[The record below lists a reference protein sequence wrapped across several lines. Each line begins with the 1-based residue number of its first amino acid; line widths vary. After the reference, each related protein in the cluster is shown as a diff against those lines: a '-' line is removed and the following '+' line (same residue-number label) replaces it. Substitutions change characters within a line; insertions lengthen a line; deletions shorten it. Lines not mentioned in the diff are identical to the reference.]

1 MMSRAAAPSGKTPRP
16 TGKIPPQ
23 PWMTAPETG
32 AVIRALT
39 AAGAEVRFVGGCV
52 RDAIV
57 GRPVGDID
65 IATTEPPVRVMQ
77 LLEAAGIKAIPTG
90 IGHGTVTAVAKSR
103 KFEITT
109 LRRDVETDGRHA
121 RVEYIDD
128 WVADARR
135 RDFTIN
141 TLSSTPG
148 GDVYDP
154 MGGMNDLG
162 RGLVR
167 FVGIPRERIEED
179 LLRLLRFFRFQ
190 AAYGRPPADA
200 EALAACRIMAPRL
213 AELSGE
219 RVRDE
224 FFRILLA
231 PDPADTAVLMRG
243 VGVFEA
249 ILPEAGDVGRLRMLT
264 WLEGSALKMD
274 TVAPDVLRRL
284 AALLDPGGGGAGAEA
299 VAGRLRLSNRDADRL
314 AAIAG
319 VPVQVSPDTDPPGL
333 RRALHRLGSDAVR
346 DLSLLAWAGE
356 LAVTPRLPAE
366 RTRAWRSILEAADA
380 WRPLTF
386 PLGGRDVTDLGVAA
400 GPAVGRL
407 LTAVEAWWE
416 DADYGPDRQACLD
429 KLKSLAG
436 DG

>member
-1 MMSRAAAPSGKTPRP
+1 MEP
-16 TGKIPPQ
+16 TGKISPQ

-39 AAGAEVRFVGGCV
+39 AGGGEVRFVGGCV
-52 RDAIV
+52 RDSIA

-65 IATTEPPVRVMQ
+65 IATPEPPVRVME

-90 IGHGTVTAVAKSR
+90 IGHGTVTAIEESR

-109 LRRDVETDGRHA
+109 LRRDLDTDGRHA
-121 RVEYIDD
+121 RVDFIDD
-128 WVADARR
+128 WVVDARR

-141 TLSSTPG
+141 TLSSTPD

-154 MGGMNDLG
+154 LGGLDDLG
-162 RGLVR
+162 QGRVR
-167 FVGIPRERIEED
+167 FVGVPKERIEED

-190 AAYGRPPADA
+190 AAYGRPPADQ

-213 AELSGE
+213 CELSGE

-224 FFRILLA
+224 MFRILLA
-231 PDPADTAVLMRG
+231 PNPADSAVLMRG
-243 VGVFEA
+243 IGAFDA

-264 WLEGSALKMD
+264 WLEGTALKME
-274 TVAPDVLRRL
+274 TVAPDALRRL
-284 AALLDPGGGGAGAEA
+284 AALLDPGCGGAGAEA
-299 VAGRLRLSNRDADRL
+299 VARRLRLSNREADRL
-314 AAIAG
+314 ATAAA
-319 VPVQVSPDTDPPGL
+319 PVQVSPDGDAPGL
-333 RRALHRLGSDAVR
+333 RRTLRRLGAETVR

-356 LAVTPRLPAE
+356 LAVTPRLPAA
-366 RTRAWRSILEAADA
+366 RTGAWRHILETADA
-380 WRPLTF
+380 WRPLAF
-386 PLGGRDVTDLGVAA
+386 PLRGRDVTALGVAP

-407 LTAVEAWWE
+407 LAAVEAWWE
-416 DADYGPDRQACLD
+416 EGDYGPGREACLE
-429 KLKSLAG
+429 KLKSLIG

>member
-1 MMSRAAAPSGKTPRP
+1 MEP
-16 TGKIPPQ
+16 TGKISPQ

-39 AAGAEVRFVGGCV
+39 AGGGEVRFVGGCV
-52 RDAIV
+52 RDSIA

-65 IATTEPPVRVMQ
+65 IATPEPPVRVME

-90 IGHGTVTAVAKSR
+90 IGHGTVTAIAESR

-109 LRRDVETDGRHA
+109 LRRDLDTDGRHA
-121 RVEYIDD
+121 RVDFIDD
-128 WVADARR
+128 WVVDARR

-141 TLSSTPG
+141 TLSSTPD

-154 MGGMNDLG
+154 LGGLDDLG
-162 RGLVR
+162 QGRVR
-167 FVGIPRERIEED
+167 FVGVPKERIEED

-190 AAYGRPPADA
+190 AAYGRPPPDS

-213 AELSGE
+213 CELSGE

-224 FFRILLA
+224 MFRILLA
-231 PDPADTAVLMRG
+231 PNPADSAVLMRG
-243 VGVFEA
+243 IGAFDA

-264 WLEGSALKMD
+264 WLEGSALKME
-274 TVAPDVLRRL
+274 TVAPDALRRL
-284 AALLDPGGGGAGAEA
+284 AALLDPGCGGAGAEA
-299 VAGRLRLSNRDADRL
+299 VARRLRLSNREADRL
-314 AAIAG
+314 ATAAA
-319 VPVQVSPDTDPPGL
+319 PVQVSPDGDAPGL
-333 RRALHRLGSDAVR
+333 RRTLRRLGAETVR

-356 LAVTPRLPAE
+356 LAVTPRLPAA
-366 RTRAWRSILEAADA
+366 RTGAWRHILETADA
-380 WRPLTF
+380 WRPLAF
-386 PLGGRDVTDLGVAA
+386 PLRGRDVTALGVAP

-407 LTAVEAWWE
+407 LAAVEAWWE
-416 DADYGPDRQACLD
+416 EGDYGPGREACLE
-429 KLKSLAG
+429 KLKSLIG

>member
-1 MMSRAAAPSGKTPRP
+1 MEP
-16 TGKIPPQ
+16 TGKISPQ

-39 AAGAEVRFVGGCV
+39 AGGGEVRFVGGCV
-52 RDAIV
+52 RDSIA

-65 IATTEPPVRVMQ
+65 IATPEPPVRVME

-90 IGHGTVTAVAKSR
+90 IGHGTVTAIAESR

-109 LRRDVETDGRHA
+109 LRRDLDTDGRHA
-121 RVEYIDD
+121 RVDFIDD
-128 WVADARR
+128 WVVDARR

-141 TLSSTPG
+141 TLSSTPD

-154 MGGMNDLG
+154 LGGLDDLG
-162 RGLVR
+162 QGRVR
-167 FVGIPRERIEED
+167 FVGVPKERIEED

-190 AAYGRPPADA
+190 AAYGRPPPDS

-213 AELSGE
+213 CELSGE

-224 FFRILLA
+224 MFRILLA
-231 PDPADTAVLMRG
+231 PDPADSAVLMRG
-243 VGVFEA
+243 IGAFDA

-264 WLEGSALKMD
+264 WLEGSALKME
-274 TVAPDVLRRL
+274 TVAPDALRRL
-284 AALLDPGGGGAGAEA
+284 AALLDPGCGGAGAEA
-299 VAGRLRLSNRDADRL
+299 VARRLRLSNREADRL
-314 AAIAG
+314 ATAAA
-319 VPVQVSPDTDPPGL
+319 PVQVSPDGDAPGL
-333 RRALHRLGSDAVR
+333 RRTLRRLGAETVR

-356 LAVTPRLPAE
+356 LAVTPRLPAA
-366 RTRAWRSILEAADA
+366 RTGAWRHILETADA
-380 WRPLTF
+380 WRPLAF
-386 PLGGRDVTDLGVAA
+386 PLRGRDVTALGVAP

-407 LTAVEAWWE
+407 LAAVEAWWE
-416 DADYGPDRQACLD
+416 EGDYGPGREACLE
-429 KLKSLAG
+429 KLKSLIG

>member
-1 MMSRAAAPSGKTPRP
+1 MEP

-39 AAGAEVRFVGGCV
+39 AGGGEVRFVGGCV
-52 RDAIV
+52 RDAIA

-65 IATTEPPVRVMQ
+65 IATPEPPVRVME

-90 IGHGTVTAVAKSR
+90 IGHGTVTAIGESR

-109 LRRDVETDGRHA
+109 LRRDLETDGRHA
-121 RVEYIDD
+121 RVDFIDD
-128 WVADARR
+128 WVVDARR

-141 TLSSTPG
+141 TLSSTPD

-154 MGGMNDLG
+154 LGGLDDLG
-162 RGLVR
+162 QGRVR
-167 FVGIPRERIEED
+167 FVGVPKERIEED

-190 AAYGRPPADA
+190 AAYGRPPADQ

-213 AELSGE
+213 CELSGE

-224 FFRILLA
+224 MFRILLA
-231 PDPADTAVLMRG
+231 PDPADSAVLMRG
-243 VGVFEA
+243 VGAFDA

-264 WLEGSALKMD
+264 WLEGTALKME
-274 TVAPDVLRRL
+274 TVAPDALRRL
-284 AALLDPGGGGAGAEA
+284 AALLDPECGGAGAEA
-299 VAGRLRLSNRDADRL
+299 VARRLRLSNREADRL
-314 AAIAG
+314 AAAAA
-319 VPVQVSPDTDPPGL
+319 PVQVSPDGDAPEL
-333 RRALHRLGSDAVR
+333 RRTLRRLGAETVR

-366 RTRAWRSILEAADA
+366 RTGAWRHILEAADA
-380 WRPLTF
+380 WRPLAF
-386 PLGGRDVTDLGVAA
+386 PLRGRDVTALGVAP

-407 LTAVEAWWE
+407 LAAVEAWWE
-416 DADYGPDRQACLD
+416 EGDYGPGREACLE
-429 KLKSLAG
+429 KLKSLIG
-436 DG
+436 NG

>member
-1 MMSRAAAPSGKTPRP
+1 MEP
-16 TGKIPPQ
+16 TGKISPQ

-39 AAGAEVRFVGGCV
+39 AGGGEVRFVGGCV
-52 RDAIV
+52 RDSIA

-65 IATTEPPVRVMQ
+65 IATPEPPVRVME

-90 IGHGTVTAVAKSR
+90 IGHGTVTAIAESR

-109 LRRDVETDGRHA
+109 LRRDLDTDGRHA
-121 RVEYIDD
+121 RVDFIDD
-128 WVADARR
+128 WVVDARR

-141 TLSSTPG
+141 TLSSTPD

-154 MGGMNDLG
+154 LGGLDDLG
-162 RGLVR
+162 QGRVR
-167 FVGIPRERIEED
+167 FVGVPKERIEED

-190 AAYGRPPADA
+190 AAYGRPPADQ

-213 AELSGE
+213 CELSGE

-224 FFRILLA
+224 MFRILLA
-231 PDPADTAVLMRG
+231 PDPADSAVLMRG
-243 VGVFEA
+243 IGAFDA

-264 WLEGSALKMD
+264 WLEGTALKME
-274 TVAPDVLRRL
+274 TVAPDALRRL
-284 AALLDPGGGGAGAEA
+284 AALLDPGCGGAGAEA
-299 VAGRLRLSNRDADRL
+299 VARRLRLSNREADRL
-314 AAIAG
+314 ATAAA
-319 VPVQVSPDTDPPGL
+319 PVQVSPDGDAPGL
-333 RRALHRLGSDAVR
+333 RRTLRRLGAETVR

-356 LAVTPRLPAE
+356 LAVTPRLPAA
-366 RTRAWRSILEAADA
+366 RTGAWRHILETADA
-380 WRPLTF
+380 WRPLAF
-386 PLGGRDVTDLGVAA
+386 PLRGRDVTALGVAP

-407 LTAVEAWWE
+407 LAAVEAWWE
-416 DADYGPDRQACLD
+416 EGDYGPGREACLE
-429 KLKSLAG
+429 KLKSLIG

>member
-1 MMSRAAAPSGKTPRP
+1 MEP
-16 TGKIPPQ
+16 TGKISPQ

-39 AAGAEVRFVGGCV
+39 AGGGEVRFVGGCV
-52 RDAIV
+52 RDSIA

-65 IATTEPPVRVMQ
+65 IATPEPPVRVME

-90 IGHGTVTAVAKSR
+90 IGHGTVTAIAESR

-109 LRRDVETDGRHA
+109 LRRDLDTDGRHA
-121 RVEYIDD
+121 RVDFIDD
-128 WVADARR
+128 WVVDARR

-141 TLSSTPG
+141 TLSSTPD

-154 MGGMNDLG
+154 LGGLDDLG
-162 RGLVR
+162 QGRVR
-167 FVGIPRERIEED
+167 FVGVPKERIEED

-190 AAYGRPPADA
+190 AAYGRPPADQ

-213 AELSGE
+213 CELSGE

-224 FFRILLA
+224 MFRILLA
-231 PDPADTAVLMRG
+231 PNPADSAVLMRG
-243 VGVFEA
+243 IGAFDA

-264 WLEGSALKMD
+264 WLEGSALKME
-274 TVAPDVLRRL
+274 TVAPDALRRL
-284 AALLDPGGGGAGAEA
+284 AALLDPGCGGAGAEA
-299 VAGRLRLSNRDADRL
+299 VARRLRLSNREADRL
-314 AAIAG
+314 ATAAA
-319 VPVQVSPDTDPPGL
+319 PVQVSPDGDAPGL
-333 RRALHRLGSDAVR
+333 RRTLRRLGAETVR

-356 LAVTPRLPAE
+356 LAVTPRLPAA
-366 RTRAWRSILEAADA
+366 RTGAWRHILETADA
-380 WRPLTF
+380 WRPLAF
-386 PLGGRDVTDLGVAA
+386 PLRGRDVTALGVAP

-407 LTAVEAWWE
+407 LAAVEAWWE
-416 DADYGPDRQACLD
+416 EGDYGPGREACLE
-429 KLKSLAG
+429 KLKSLIG